1 MRLIDSFYL
10 RIKHFAWIHT
20 PRLMRFLHQHR
31 SIAKFYLSG
40 CVSGGLDLILLF
52 IFYDLLHFG
61 IVEATSFSFVL
72 CFAVSFF
79 LQRTWTFRDRSN
91 KRVVRQMM
99 MYFAVGFMNLNLNGF
114 FMHILV
120 NRLEVWYIF
129 SQLVVN
135 LLLGGGNYL
144 CSKFIIFRKQN
155 EV

>member
-1 MRLIDSFYL
+1 MKLIDNFYFKL
-10 RIKHFAWIHT
+10 KHFAWIYV
-20 PRLMRFLHQHR
+20 PRLMRFFHKHR

-52 IFYDLLHFG
+52 IFYDLFRLE
-61 IVEATSFSFVL
+61 IVKATSISFIL

-79 LQRTWTFRDRSN
+79 LQKIWTFRNRSN
-91 KRVVRQMM
+91 SRVVRQMM

-114 FMHILV
+114 LMHILV

-129 SQLVVN
+129 AQLLVN
-135 LLLGGGNYL
+135 LILGGGNYL
-144 CSKFIIFRKQN
+144 CSRFIIFKKQN

>member
-1 MRLIDSFYL
+1 MRSIDNLYF
-10 RIKHFAWIHT
+10 RIKHFAWMYV
-20 PRLMRFLHQHR
+20 PGLMRFFHRHR

-52 IFYDLLHFG
+52 IFYD
-61 IVEATSFSFVL
+61 IVHLEIVRATTISFIL

-79 LQRTWTFRDRSN
+79 LQKTWTFRNRSN
-91 KRVVRQMM
+91 RRVVRQMA

-120 NRLEVWYIF
+120 NRLDIWYLL
-129 SQLVVN
+129 SQLMVN

-144 CSKFIIFRKQN
+144 CSRFIIFKKQN